1 MYQLHTLSLRDE
13 QAMAWDNFVNAS
25 EDATFFHLSGWQQI
39 LADAGHQCHYLY
51 ATENNQIVGAL
62 PLARVKSLLFGDALV
77 STPFCVYGGAI
88 GAPLVKRFLE
98 QQAIQL
104 ATSLGVQ
111 HIEFR
116 YKTAQDNNLM
126 TRHSHAY
133 FACEL
138 ADTAEQILA
147 NVKKKQR
154 AVLRH
159 ALNENLQYTLDKQ
172 TAEFYHTYSQSVRNL
187 GTPVFSQAFFDKIMA
202 VFAEQTEILTVRQDN
217 KAVSS
222 VLSFYYKNEVLPY
235 YGGGILQAK
244 ELKSNDFMY
253 YQLMCH
259 ARNNKGCSRYDFGR
273 SKIDSGAYHYKRHW
287 GMQAVELP
295 YQYQLISAKQLPNL
309 SPNNP
314 RYQLF
319 IKLWQQLPLGLS
331 QWLGPKLSR
340 YLG

>member
-1 MYQLHTLSLRDE
+1 MYQLHTLSLKDE

-25 EDATFFHLSGWQQI
+25 DDATFFHLSGWQHI
-39 LADAGHQCHYLY
+39 LADAGHCCYYLY
-51 ATENNQIVGAL
+51 ATQNQTLVGVL

-88 GAPLVKRFLE
+88 GAPSVKRFLE

-138 ADTAEQILA
+138 AETAEQILA

-172 TAEFYHTYSQSVRNL
+172 TTEFYHTYSQSVRNL

-202 VFAEQTEILTVRQDN
+202 VFAQQAEILTVRQDN

-287 GMQAVELP
+287 GMQAIELP

-319 IKLWQQLPLGLS
+319 IKLWQKLPLGLS

>member
-1 MYQLHTLSLRDE
+1 MYQLHTLSLKDE

-25 EDATFFHLSGWQQI
+25 DDATFFHLSGWQHI
-39 LADAGHQCHYLY
+39 LANAGHCCYYLY
-51 ATENNQIVGAL
+51 ATQNQTLVGVL

-88 GAPLVKRFLE
+88 GAPSVKRFLE

-138 ADTAEQILA
+138 AETAEQILA

-172 TAEFYHTYSQSVRNL
+172 TTEFYHTYSQSVRNL

-202 VFAEQTEILTVRQDN
+202 VFAEQAEILTVRQDN

-287 GMQAVELP
+287 GMQAIELP

-319 IKLWQQLPLGLS
+319 IKLWQKLPLGLS

>member
-13 QAMAWDNFVNAS
+13 QAMAWDSFVNAS
-25 EDATFFHLSGWQQI
+25 DDATFFHLSGWQQV
-39 LADAGHQCHYLY
+39 LADVGHQCYYLY
-51 ATENNQIVGAL
+51 ATENNHIVGVL

-77 STPFCVYGGAI
+77 STPFCVYGGAV
-88 GAPLVKRFLE
+88 GAPPVKRYLE

-104 ATSLGVQ
+104 ATRLQVQ

-116 YKTAQDNNLM
+116 YKTAQDNNLT
-126 TRHSHAY
+126 TRSSHAY

-159 ALNENLQYTLDKQ
+159 ALNENLQFSLDSD
-172 TAEFYHTYSQSVRNL
+172 TTEFYHTYSQSVRNL

-202 VFAEQTEILTVRQDN
+202 VFAGQVDILTVRQQN

-259 ARNNKGCSRYDFGR
+259 ARSDKGCDRYDFGR

-295 YQYQLISAKQLPNL
+295 YQYQLITAKQLPNL

-314 RYQLF
+314 RYQYF
-319 IKLWQQLPLGLS
+319 IKLWQKLPLGVS

>member
-1 MYQLHTLSLRDE
+1 MYQLNTLSLTDE
-13 QAMAWDNFVNAS
+13 RAVAWDNFVNAND
-25 EDATFFHLSGWQQI
+25 EATFFHLSGWQQI
-39 LADAGHQCHYLY
+39 IADAGHQCYSLY
-51 ATENNQIVGAL
+51 ATLDNNIVAVL

-77 STPFCVYGGAI
+77 STPFCVYGGAV
-88 GAPLVKRFLE
+88 GTAPAKRFLE

-116 YKTAQDNNLM
+116 YKTAQDNDLV
-126 TRHSHAY
+126 TRNSHAY

-138 ADTAEQILA
+138 AETAEQILA
-147 NVKKKQR
+147 NIKKKQR

-159 ALNENLQYTLDKQ
+159 ALNEDLHYSLDNH
-172 TAEFYHTYSQSVRNL
+172 TTEFYHTYSQSVRNL
-187 GTPVFSQAFFDKIMA
+187 GTPVFSQAFFAKIMA
-202 VFAEQTEILTVRQDN
+202 VFADQTEILTVRKN
-217 KAVSS
+217 GKAVSS

-235 YGGGILQAK
+235 YGGGTLQAK
-244 ELKSNDFMY
+244 DLKSNDFMY

-259 ARNNKGCSRYDFGR
+259 AQADKACQRYDFGR

-295 YQYQLISAKQLPNL
+295 YQYQLITARQLPNL

-319 IKLWQQLPLGLS
+319 IKLWQKLPLGFS

-340 YLG
+340 FLA

>member
-25 EDATFFHLSGWQQI
+25 DEATFFHLSGWQQI
-39 LADAGHQCHYLY
+39 LAEAGHQCYYLY
-51 ATENNQIVGAL
+51 ATHNNTIVGVL

-77 STPFCVYGGAI
+77 STPFCVYGGAV
-88 GAPLVKRFLE
+88 GEPQVKRYLE

-104 ATSLGVQ
+104 ATALRVQ

-116 YKTAQDNNLM
+116 YKTAQDNSLV
-126 TRHSHAY
+126 TRSSHAY

-138 ADTAEQILA
+138 AETAEQILA

-159 ALNENLQYTLDKQ
+159 ALSENLHFTLDKQ
-172 TAEFYHTYSQSVRNL
+172 TNEFYHTYSQSVRNL
-187 GTPVFSQAFFDKIMA
+187 GTPVFSQAFFDKIMT
-202 VFAEQTEILTVRQDN
+202 VFAQQTEILTVRQN
-217 KAVSS
+217 NTAVSS

-259 ARNNKGCSRYDFGR
+259 ASTNKACTRYDFGR

-295 YQYQLISAKQLPNL
+295 YQYQLITAKQLPNL

-319 IKLWQQLPLGLS
+319 IKLWQKLPLGLS